1 MIKITLLDKI
11 YDVKQDSYILDLI
24 KEVYGDQYMNVLA
37 CKIDDKIVGLGE
49 VFSNNCTITPITF
62 EDKEGKE
69 IYWHSSSHILA
80 TAVKKVF
87 PESKLAIGPAI
98 DEGFYYDFG
107 IEKPFSDEDMKK
119 IEKEI
124 KKIIKKNTFFTKIE
138 TTKED
143 AIQRSIE
150 NDEKYKVDILEAL
163 DNSENITMYKNGDFV
178 DICRGPHLPTTKY
191 VKAFKVLSTSNAYW
205 RGDDKNDSLSRI
217 YGISFPTKEEL
228 EQFLFVK
235 EEAKKRDHKKLGKE
249 LGLFSFHEE
258 GPGLPFF
265 KNKGMIIW
273 NILTDYWREVHNRW
287 DYEQIQTPIMLN
299 RELWETSG
307 HWFNYRENMYT
318 LKVDDQDFAVK
329 PMNCPGGMLIYKEDM
344 HSYKDL
350 PIRSAEI
357 GLVHRHEAS
366 GALNG
371 LFRVRAFHQDDAHIF
386 MTESQ
391 IKDEI
396 LGVLKMAEEMY
407 ATFNLDFHL
416 ELSTKPEK
424 AIGSDEAWE
433 VATDGLK
440 NALEATG
447 KKYIINEGDGA
458 FYGPK
463 IDIHIKDALNRTW
476 QCGTIQLDMN
486 LPERFDLTY
495 VAEDGSKK
503 RPVMI
508 HRVIYGSFERFF
520 GIITEHFAGFFPLW
534 LAPVQVVII
543 PVSEKYLPRAKEV
556 EKELKKYNFR
566 VDVNSKNNRVGYKIR
581 EAEVKKTPYM
591 IIIGDKELEKGYI
604 TLRKHKEGD
613 IGTFTIDELK
623 EKFIKEIDNKA

>member
-37 CKIDDKIVGLGE
+37 CKIGDKIVGLGE
-49 VFSNNCTITPITF
+49 VFSNDCTIIPITF

-80 TAVKKVF
+80 TAVKKIF
-87 PESKLAIGPAI
+87 PEAKLAIGPAI

-107 IEKPFSDEDMKK
+107 VEKPFSDEDIKK

-124 KKIIKKNTFFTKIE
+124 KKITKKNTFFAKIE
-138 TTKED
+138 TTKEE

-163 DNSENITMYKNGDFV
+163 DSSENITMYKNGDFT
-178 DICRGPHLPTTKY
+178 DICRGPHLPSTKY
-191 VKAFKVLSTSNAYW
+191 VKAFKILSTSNAYW

-217 YGISFPTKEEL
+217 YGISFPTKEDL
-228 EQFLFVK
+228 DQFLFVK

-249 LGLFSFHEE
+249 LDLFSFHEE

-265 KNKGMIIW
+265 KKKGMIIW

-287 DYEQIQTPIMLN
+287 NYEQIQTPIMLN

-371 LFRVRAFHQDDAHIF
+371 LFRVRSFHQDDAHIF

-433 VATDGLK
+433 IATNGLK
-440 NALEATG
+440 NALDATG

-556 EKELKKYNFR
+556 EKELKNYNFR

-581 EAEVKKTPYM
+581 ESEVKKTPYM
-591 IIIGDKELEKGYI
+591 IIIGDKELESGNI